1 MKSRDLIDL
10 VALGILWGASF
21 LFMRIA
27 GPEFGAFALVEVR
40 VAIAAL
46 VLLPMILIRGQGSE
60 LTDNWAIL
68 GVLGI
73 HNTALP
79 FLLFTWATLY
89 LTAGTSAILNATAP
103 IFAAVIAWAWLGEK
117 LNLSRAA
124 GLLVGTVGVWLLV
137 RDKVGASMGD
147 TTLAVMA
154 ALGGAFLYGIGGNF
168 TRRYARHIKP
178 LAIATGSQIG
188 AALVLLP
195 VAALTWPDTTISLT
209 AWAAAITMGLF
220 STALA
225 YILYFRLIANT
236 GPTNAIT
243 VTYLIPLF
251 AMLLGAAVIDE
262 PITGSMLIGCAVIL
276 LGTALATGLL
286 RLPVT
291 PRK

>member
-1 MKSRDLIDL
+1 MKGRDIVDL
-10 VALGILWGASF
+10 VALGFLWGASF

-46 VLLPMILIRGQGSE
+46 VLLPLLYTKGQFGE
-60 LTDNWAIL
+60 LTGNWATLGIL
-68 GVLGI
+68 GV

-79 FLLFTWATLY
+79 FLLLTWATLF
-89 LTAGTSAILNATAP
+89 LSAGTASILNATAP

-117 LNLSRAA
+117 LTISKAT

-137 RDKVGASMGD
+137 RDKIGASMGD
-147 TTLAVMA
+147 TTLAIIA
-154 ALGGAFLYGIGGNF
+154 ALSGSFLYGIGGNF

-178 LAIATGSQIG
+178 LAIAAGSQVG
-188 AALVLLP
+188 AALLLLP
-195 VAALTWPDTTISLT
+195 VAIVTWPDTPISLT

-251 AMLLGAAVIDE
+251 AMLLGALVIDE
-262 PITGSMLIGCAVIL
+262 PVTGAMIGGCVVIL
-276 LGTALATGLL
+276 LGTALATGML
-286 RLPVT
+286 RLPNSSH
-291 PRK
+291 

>member
-1 MKSRDLIDL
+1 MRGRDLVDL
-10 VALGILWGASF
+10 FALGFLWGASF

-27 GPEFGAFALVEVR
+27 GPEFGALALVEVR

-46 VLLPMILIRGQGSE
+46 VLLPLLLARGLGGE
-60 LTDNWAIL
+60 LTSNWAVL

-79 FLLFTWATLY
+79 FLLLTWATLF
-89 LTAGTSAILNATAP
+89 LSAGTSGILNATAP
-103 IFAAVIAWAWLGEK
+103 IFAAIIAWAWLGER
-117 LNLSRAA
+117 LTISRMA

-147 TTLAVMA
+147 TTLAVIA
-154 ALGGAFLYGIGGNF
+154 ALGGSFLYGIGGNF
-168 TRRYARHIKP
+168 TRRYASHVKP

-195 VAALTWPDTTISLT
+195 IAVVTWPDTPISMT

-225 YILYFRLIANT
+225 YILYFRLIANI
-236 GPTNAIT
+236 GPTGAIT
-243 VTYLIPLF
+243 VTYLIPVS
-251 AMLLGAAVIDE
+251 AMLLGALVINE
-262 PITGSMLIGCAVIL
+262 PITGAMVFGGAVIL
-276 LGTALATGLL
+276 LGTALATGML
-286 RLPVT
+286 RLPGAG
-291 PRK
+291 R

>member
-1 MKSRDLIDL
+1 MRGRDLVDL
-10 VALGILWGASF
+10 FALGFLWGASF

-27 GPEFGAFALVEVR
+27 GPEFGALALVEVR

-46 VLLPMILIRGQGSE
+46 VLLPLLLARGLGGE
-60 LTDNWAIL
+60 LTSNWAVL

-79 FLLFTWATLY
+79 FLLLTWATLY
-89 LTAGTSAILNATAP
+89 LTAGTSGILNATAP
-103 IFAAVIAWAWLGEK
+103 IFAAIIAWAWLGER
-117 LNLSRAA
+117 LTISRTA

-147 TTLAVMA
+147 TTLAVVA

-168 TRRYARHIKP
+168 TRRYASHIKP

-195 VAALTWPDTTISLT
+195 IAVVTWPDTPISIT

-225 YILYFRLIANT
+225 YILYFRLIANI
-236 GPTNAIT
+236 GPTGAIT
-243 VTYLIPLF
+243 VTYLIPVS
-251 AMLLGAAVIDE
+251 AMLLGALVINE
-262 PITGSMLIGCAVIL
+262 PITGAMVFGGAVIL
-276 LGTALATGLL
+276 LGTALATGML
-286 RLPVT
+286 RLPVGG
-291 PRK
+291 R

>member
-1 MKSRDLIDL
+1 MRGRDLVDL
-10 VALGILWGASF
+10 FALGFLWGASF

-27 GPEFGAFALVEVR
+27 GPEFGALALVEVR

-46 VLLPMILIRGQGSE
+46 VLLPLLLARGLGGE
-60 LTDNWAIL
+60 LTSNWAVL

-79 FLLFTWATLY
+79 FLLLTWATLY
-89 LTAGTSAILNATAP
+89 LTAGTSGILNATAP
-103 IFAAVIAWAWLGEK
+103 IFAAIIAWAWLGER
-117 LNLSRAA
+117 LTISRTA

-147 TTLAVMA
+147 TTLAVVA

-168 TRRYARHIKP
+168 TRRYASHIKP

-195 VAALTWPDTTISLT
+195 IAVVTWPDTPISMT

-225 YILYFRLIANT
+225 YILYFRLIANI
-236 GPTNAIT
+236 GPTGAIT
-243 VTYLIPLF
+243 VTYLIPVS
-251 AMLLGAAVIDE
+251 AMLLGALVINE
-262 PITGSMLIGCAVIL
+262 PITGAMVFGGAVIL
-276 LGTALATGLL
+276 LGTALATGML
-286 RLPVT
+286 RLPGAG
-291 PRK
+291 R